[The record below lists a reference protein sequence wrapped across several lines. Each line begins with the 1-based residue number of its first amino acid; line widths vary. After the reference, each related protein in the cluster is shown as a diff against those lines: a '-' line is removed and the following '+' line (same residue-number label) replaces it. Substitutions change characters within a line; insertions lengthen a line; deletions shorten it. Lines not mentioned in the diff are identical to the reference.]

1 MLFRICNLFTVNMQN
16 KLTEEIVFYMKGAD
30 SVMERIVEYCDWL
43 QEEVCHTMCI
53 VCHGV
58 YCIMCILVCV
68 SHV

>member
-1 MLFRICNLFTVNMQN
+1 
-16 KLTEEIVFYMKGAD
+16 MKGAD